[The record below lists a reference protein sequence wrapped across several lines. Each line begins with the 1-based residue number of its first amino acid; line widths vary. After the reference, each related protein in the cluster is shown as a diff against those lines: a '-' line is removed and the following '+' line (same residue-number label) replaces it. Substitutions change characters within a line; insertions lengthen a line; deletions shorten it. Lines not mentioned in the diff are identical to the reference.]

1 MSDVEDECEE
11 WVGWLDM
18 PPKRVI
24 RVRAVIRSV
33 EVPIIPIDPDI
44 DARVEAMAREA
55 EARMRRRE

>member
-11 WVGWLDM
+11 WVGWLDI

-55 EARMRRRE
+55 EARMRRCE